1 MDTVVLEAGATLG
14 PHCVAL
20 PAARI
25 GAGATVGPASLV
37 MRGDEVPAIDPLA
50 RQPDRA
56 VESRPQEGAQGCLG
70 PWRPGHRGVKAPLRK
85 RRRRK

>member
-1 MDTVVLEAGATLG
+1 VVGDGVVRMDTVVLEEGSTLG

-37 MRGDEVPAIDPLA
+37 MRGDEVPPST
-50 RQPDRA
+50 RW
-56 VESRPQEGAQGCLG
+56 LG
-70 PWRPGHRGVKAPLRK
+70 NPIAPWNLFRK
-85 RRRRK
+85 RGGGDTPEPARRKPEDTAA